1 MVIVA
6 KLSFRRPGH
15 MPDRWVKRPRT
26 VARMT
31 AHGGSKSFEREVT
44 FEIDG
49 LRLSFATWSDVSAL
63 FAIRFLAKYDRPK
76 RGCESGLCGTCES
89 LVDGAPA
96 RLCLMPS
103 TSLDG
108 VSIVSGSRP
117 GR

>member
-1 MVIVA
+1 MH
-6 KLSFRRPGH
+6 RRSLRQAVVPTNGTL
-15 MPDRWVKRPRT
+15 PLGESLDART
-26 VARMT
+26 VSGVTKA
-31 AHGGSKSFEREVT
+31 FEREVS

-49 LRLSFATWSDVSAL
+49 LQFSFATWSDVSAL
-63 FAIRFLAKYDRPK
+63 FAIRFLAKHARPR

-89 LVDGAPA
+89 LVDGQPT

-108 VSIVSGSRP
+108 VSIVSGSQP

>member
-1 MVIVA
+1 M
-6 KLSFRRPGH
+6 
-15 MPDRWVKRPRT
+15 MRT
-26 VARMT
+26 LGTV
-31 AHGGSKSFEREVT
+31 SKAFEQEVT

-49 LRLSFATWSDVSAL
+49 LHFAFDTWSDVSAL
-63 FAIRFLAKYDRPK
+63 FAIRFLAKYDRPR

-89 LVDGAPA
+89 LVDGAPT
-96 RLCLMPS
+96 RLCLLPS

>member
-1 MVIVA
+1 MV
-6 KLSFRRPGH
+6 
-15 MPDRWVKRPRT
+15 DRSWERT
-26 VARMT
+26 VNLVST
-31 AHGGSKSFEREVT
+31 AFEREVS

-49 LRLSFATWSDVSAL
+49 RRFSFATWSDVSAL
-63 FAIRFLAKYDRPK
+63 FAIRFLARCDRPR

-89 LVDGAPA
+89 LVDGEPK

-108 VSIVSGSRP
+108 VSIVSGSMP